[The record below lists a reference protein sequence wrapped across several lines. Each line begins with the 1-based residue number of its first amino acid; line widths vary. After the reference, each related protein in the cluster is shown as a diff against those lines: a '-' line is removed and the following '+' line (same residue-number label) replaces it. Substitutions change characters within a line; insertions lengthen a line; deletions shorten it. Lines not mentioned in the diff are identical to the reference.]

1 LEKYMAGIL
10 NRRSLLATGALA
22 GLGALAAPVEAA
34 PPRRGKDEPFR
45 YSLNTSTISGQ
56 KLPITE
62 EVDLAAKAGYD
73 AIEPW
78 IRELD
83 AYVGGGGSL
92 KDLRKRIEDQGLAVP
107 SSIGFATW
115 IVDDDA
121 QRAKGLEEAKRSM
134 DLVAQIGGTRLA
146 APPVGA
152 TDRADLDPMR
162 MAERYR
168 ALLDLG
174 DQMGVV
180 PELEVWGFSKTLN
193 RLGTAALVAVESQ
206 HPKACVLSD
215 VYHLYKGGSDF
226 NGMKLLSAAAI
237 QVFHVN
243 DYPAEPRDKITDAHR
258 VYPGDGVAPLGP
270 LFQDLYR
277 AGFRGYVSL
286 ELFNRDYWKQ
296 DAALVAKTGL
306 EKTRAAVR
314 QALKGL
320 T

>member
-1 LEKYMAGIL
+1 MSVRID
-10 NRRSLLATGALA
+10 RRTLMATGAGTVLA
-22 GLGALAAPVEAA
+22 SLVSELPAAPVK
-34 PPRRGKDEPFR
+34 RGKDEPFR

-56 KLPITE
+56 KIPITDE
-62 EVDLAAKAGYD
+62 IELAAKAGYD

-83 AYVGGGGSL
+83 AFVSGGGSL
-92 KDLRKRIEDQGLAVP
+92 KDLKKRIEDHGLTVP
-107 SSIGFATW
+107 SAIGFATW

-162 MAERYR
+162 IAERYR
-168 ALLDLG
+168 ALLELG

-226 NGMKLLSAAAI
+226 AGMKLLSSAAI

-243 DYPAEPRDKITDAHR
+243 DYPSEPRDKITDAHR
-258 VYPGDGVAPLGP
+258 VYPGDGVAPLNT
-270 LFQDLYR
+270 LFRDLYN
-277 AGFRGYVSL
+277 AGFRGYLSL
-286 ELFNRDYWKQ
+286 ELFNREYWKQ
-296 DAALVAKTGL
+296 DAALVVKTGL
-306 EKTRAAVR
+306 DKTRAAVR
-314 QALKGL
+314 AAMQDAS
-320 T
+320 